1 MFEQATPANLCCKPL
16 PGEISVQNIPH
27 GPVYPAGFAG
37 YITLAIIIMSV
48 PPNIDLFNRF
58 SLAVF
63 QKLYVSFPVSIEL
76 NVDDLMMSALPSDS
90 SFGETFDAL
99 QVGGETLEFLS
110 SEGFLTHKGAL
121 LDGSQFLQ
129 VRLTMKGLAI
139 LGSTPASL
147 DKKESLMS
155 KILAVTG
162 KGLKDAAS
170 EQVQDLASQVY
181 TFALASAP
189 TIAAILPRP

>member
-1 MFEQATPANLCCKPL
+1 
-16 PGEISVQNIPH
+16 
-27 GPVYPAGFAG
+27 
-37 YITLAIIIMSV
+37 MSV

-63 QKLYVSFPVSIEL
+63 QRLYVSFPVSIEL
-76 NVDDLMMSALPSDS
+76 NVDDLMMSAIPTDS
-90 SFGETFDAL
+90 SSDETFDAL
-99 QVGGETLEFLS
+99 QVGGEALDFLS

-121 LDGSQFLQ
+121 LDGTRYLQ

-139 LGSTPASL
+139 LGSMPVSL
-147 DKKESLMS
+147 EKRESLIS
-155 KILAVTG
+155 KILAVAG

-170 EQVQDLASQVY
+170 EQVQDLASQVF

>member
-1 MFEQATPANLCCKPL
+1 
-16 PGEISVQNIPH
+16 
-27 GPVYPAGFAG
+27 
-37 YITLAIIIMSV
+37 MSV